1 MNNTQTQVIEAFE
14 GYLAYEGI
22 RIDVGF
28 QAPAG
33 ATADQKDAAFLAEL
47 AQQAEINY
55 LSVGSSTVP
64 LTSAKH
70 TASGFSTADADRL
83 LGLAYQFLQ
92 DWKETDRDDRRDGG
106 VDPELVERQAEYAA
120 IRPLFV
126 AAPEMFAAIQELFP
140 SLELLPDGAF
150 CLTVASNVEFRQWIC
165 IVRQCSSQW
174 IVEHNFSTEQFE
186 VESFLKGL
194 RLADKMRNSHIEDMA
209 RGANLSPRKQV
220 TQGETSRP

>member
-126 AAPEMFAAIQELFP
+126 AAPEMFAAIQERFSQP
-140 SLELLPDGAF
+140 RTAAGRRILPDRGEQRRVSPVD
-150 CLTVASNVEFRQWIC
+150 LYRSTVQQSMDRRA
-165 IVRQCSSQW
+165 
-174 IVEHNFSTEQFE
+174 QF
-186 VESFLKGL
+186 F
-194 RLADKMRNSHIEDMA
+194 H
-209 RGANLSPRKQV
+209 
-220 TQGETSRP
+220 